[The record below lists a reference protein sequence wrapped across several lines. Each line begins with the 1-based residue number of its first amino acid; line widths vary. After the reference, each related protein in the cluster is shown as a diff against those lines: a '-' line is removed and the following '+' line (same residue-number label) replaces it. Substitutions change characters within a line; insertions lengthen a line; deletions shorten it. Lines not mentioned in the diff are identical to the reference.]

1 MAFQILKALCGIEE
15 IHQETETTEEQQ
27 VKPDLTH
34 VHDDSPYDIV
44 KVVKEL
50 RDKTAH
56 LEKRLHEVE
65 TLCKKIST
73 ERMEGNPQRS
83 SNLLPSRND
92 DEGDEQ
98 TERTSC
104 DQSTSST
111 SHITPMIIATPGIKK
126 VKVSIH
132 KKLN

>member
-15 IHQETETTEEQQ
+15 IHQETEMTEEQQ
-27 VKPDLTH
+27 VKPDSLSTQLDLTH

-65 TLCKKIST
+65 TLCKKNQHR
-73 ERMEGNPQRS
+73 ENG
-83 SNLLPSRND
+83 
-92 DEGDEQ
+92 G
-98 TERTSC
+98 
-104 DQSTSST
+104 QST
-111 SHITPMIIATPGIKK
+111 A
-126 VKVSIH
+126 
-132 KKLN
+132 